1 MEQERAERLVA
12 ALRARRVMAH
22 LADLGVYEYAVRVV
36 LPDDEGEAV
45 WDSSDALGLEAE
57 VLQDGVLMGFV
68 PHVPG
73 SEDMSE
79 DQLIEV
85 IATTEYDREGLHPPK
100 DAAGRPVAPPPS
112 QPTASQPSASE
123 AASGAAASA
132 SSSPEPSASDEDLTD
147 GPVSHR
153 APRRHWWSRGS
164 RGSAA

>member
-12 ALRARRVMAH
+12 ALRARGVMAH
-22 LADLGVYEYAVRVV
+22 LADLGVYAYAVRVL
-36 LPDDEGEAV
+36 LPDDEGEAI

-57 VLQDGVLMGFV
+57 VLQDGVLMGLV

-85 IATTEYDREGLHPPK
+85 IATTEYEREGLYPPK
-100 DAAGRPVAPPPS
+100 DAAGRPVAPPRSAASNAGASNGAPS
-112 QPTASQPSASE
+112 NADAPSAE
-123 AASGAAASA
+123 G
-132 SSSPEPSASDEDLTD
+132 LTD

-153 APRRHWWSRGS
+153 GPKRHWWSRGS
-164 RGSAA
+164 GGSGS